1 MKQLLIT
8 IAALVLVG
16 CGESNPPVSIHEAA
30 QDGNIEALKR
40 HLDTGTDVNLK
51 DDSGATPLHEASS
64 FEIGDTAA
72 KIVEL
77 LIANGADV
85 NAKYEI
91 LVNDDLLGNSES
103 FTYTPLDSAIQF
115 DNTEIADLLRKHGAK
130 TGAELKA
137 DESIHI
143 AAESGNIEA
152 LKKHLSAGG
161 DVNAKDERGKTPL
174 HFAADY
180 GHREIAKLLIA
191 EGADLNVR
199 DMSEMTALQV
209 AMFANSTEM
218 AELLINKGTDLNIY
232 LYLHNAA
239 GNGYKEIA
247 ELLIA
252 GGANVNAMSH
262 NDLTPL
268 DAAADDYPKI
278 ADLLRKHGGKTG
290 EELKAEGK

>member
-1 MKQLLIT
+1 MIQLLII
-8 IAALVLVG
+8 IAAVVLVG
-16 CGESNPPVSIHEAA
+16 CGNPNDVLIQATKE
-30 QDGNIEALKR
+30 GNIVAVNQ
-40 HLDTGTDVNLK
+40 HL
-51 DDSGATPLHEASS
+51 A
-64 FEIGDTAA
+64 
-72 KIVEL
+72 
-77 LIANGADV
+77 
-85 NAKYEI
+85 
-91 LVNDDLLGNSES
+91 
-103 FTYTPLDSAIQF
+103 
-115 DNTEIADLLRKHGAK
+115 
-130 TGAELKA
+130 
-137 DESIHI
+137 
-143 AAESGNIEA
+143 
-152 LKKHLSAGG
+152 AGG

-174 HFAADY
+174 HFAAEY

-268 DAAADDYPKI
+268 DAAEDEYPKI